1 MEGFASKPYIIQIYM
16 KSKQSYNFLSLKEQT
31 KGQIDWK
38 FDVSAHF
45 CHYLTKNWAFQHIHQ
60 GND

>member
-1 MEGFASKPYIIQIYM
+1 MESFASKPYIIQIYM

-38 FDVSAHF
+38 IDVSTHF
-45 CHYLTKNWAFQHIHQ
+45 RH
-60 GND
+60 